1 MPPVN
6 GIVAER
12 LGSALQKLL
21 QRFESAQ
28 YLQSPSFRRA
38 FFCLLPDKMAKK
50 KPLKAALMYLIGNY
64 SAFVNDFDITF
75 PLSENLMKYNP
86 LSKSLMFK
94 VVSLL
99 L

>member
-1 MPPVN
+1 
-6 GIVAER
+6 
-12 LGSALQKLL
+12 
-21 QRFESAQ
+21 
-28 YLQSPSFRRA
+28 
-38 FFCLLPDKMAKK
+38 MAKK